1 MTYRRLGNSGLK
13 VSIIGYGNWL
23 NSNSESQYETT
34 KSLIEKSLSLGI
46 NFFDTAEFYGMG
58 EAEK

>member
-46 NFFDTAEFYGMG
+46 NFFDTAEIYGMG